1 MSARMHY
8 TLLQGAGTDEMH
20 KQVAQSMRNPEPQV
34 KSGSNSSAGV
44 TIVAR
49 LVTDASS
56 AARLQDMLAEMCDG
70 ETVAITTAQEPNER
84 WSLELHFRDRPD
96 EVALRAQIA
105 SLAGQAVAAQVVF
118 EELAPTDWVRKSLE
132 GLQPV
137 RAGRFVV
144 HGAHH
149 RGRVAANRIG
159 VQIEAALAFGTG
171 HHGTTQGCLLA
182 LDRIVKRDGRNR
194 VGWAKSRC
202 RACKRGRGASA
213 IPGRSRGQALP
224 TRKERGRALAHPAS
238 PARGRTAHAAVLD
251 IGTGSGVLAI
261 AAAKALHRPVLAG
274 DIDRRA
280 VAIARDN
287 SRINGVASRIELV
300 HAAGVG
306 ARCFRQRSPFAL
318 VLANILLEP
327 LQKLAAPIVRL
338 VAPNGRVVLSGLL
351 NAQAAAAIASYRAHG
366 LVLAQ
371 SIALGG
377 WTTVVLVRPSRAKG
391 ANCPPR
397 F

>member
-1 MSARMHY
+1 
-8 TLLQGAGTDEMH
+8 
-20 KQVAQSMRNPEPQV
+20 
-34 KSGSNSSAGV
+34 V

-49 LVTDASS
+49 LVTDADS
-56 AARLQDMLAEMCDG
+56 AARLQDMLAEMYDG
-70 ETVAITTAQEPNER
+70 EAVAITIAQESER
-84 WSLELHFRDRPD
+84 PWSLELHFRDRPD
-96 EVALRAQIA
+96 EVALRTQIA
-105 SLAGQAVAAQVVF
+105 SLAGQAAAAEVVF

-137 RAGRFVV
+137 RAGRFMV

-171 HHGTTQGCLLA
+171 HHGSTQGCLLA
-182 LDRIVKRDGRNR
+182 LDRIAKRDGRTR
-194 VGWAKSRC
+194 VERVRSC
-202 RACKRGRGASA
+202 AS
-213 IPGRSRGQALP
+213 
-224 TRKERGRALAHPAS
+224 AHPAS
-238 PARGRTAHAAVLD
+238 SARRRTAHAAVLD

-287 SRINGVASRIELV
+287 SRINGVASRIEIV

-306 ARCFRQRSPFAL
+306 ARRFRERSPFAL
-318 VLANILLEP
+318 VLANILLDP
-327 LQKLAAPIVRL
+327 LQKLAAPIRQL
-338 VAPNGRVVLSGLL
+338 VAPSGHVVLSGLL
-351 NAQAAAAIASYRAHG
+351 NAQAAAAIASYRTRG
-366 LVLAQ
+366 LVLSQ
-371 SIALGG
+371 RIALGG

-397 F
+397 L